1 MAWKSALNILHVWCY
16 EWPDICRSAH
26 APVTLVTSCNHRGFR
41 RCRSQMKV
49 TRRWNGRII
58 NKWGIVHCHVC
69 WRVYFIP
76 LVGVFIH
83 FAATLSFTFGITI
96 AVEQLC
102 NYVYDCI
109 CNYVIHIITYTH
121 INYYIQLCD
130 TFKPPI
136 STGVLVV
143 PGGTLILL
151 KNRKA
156 ADGQDNFSESERERE
171 REKFRVAGSVW
182 CSRILWILWMQA
194 TVSLWTLA
202 CSSAC

>member
-1 MAWKSALNILHVWCY
+1 
-16 EWPDICRSAH
+16 
-26 APVTLVTSCNHRGFR
+26 
-41 RCRSQMKV
+41 MKV

-171 REKFRVAGSVW
+171 REKFRVAGSV
-182 CSRILWILWMQA
+182 
-194 TVSLWTLA
+194 
-202 CSSAC
+202 

>member
-1 MAWKSALNILHVWCY
+1 
-16 EWPDICRSAH
+16 
-26 APVTLVTSCNHRGFR
+26 
-41 RCRSQMKV
+41 MKV

-151 KNRKA
+151 KYRKA

-171 REKFRVAGSVW
+171 RNLELLAQCDVQGFCEFCECRQRFLYEPWHAVPP
-182 CSRILWILWMQA
+182 
-194 TVSLWTLA
+194 VSPWHIIGQE
-202 CSSAC
+202 SKQ

>member
-1 MAWKSALNILHVWCY
+1 MGDCPLPCLLEGILSILHSSGGCFHSF
-16 EWPDICRSAH
+16 CRH
-26 APVTLVTSCNHRGFR
+26 KLYLHLGL
-41 RCRSQMKV
+41 RSQL
-49 TRRWNGRII
+49 N
-58 NKWGIVHCHVC
+58 
-69 WRVYFIP
+69 
-76 LVGVFIH
+76 
-83 FAATLSFTFGITI
+83 
-96 AVEQLC
+96 
-102 NYVYDCI
+102 NYVTMYMI
-109 CNYVIHIITYTH
+109 VYVIMLYIITYTH

-171 REKFRVAGSVW
+171 KFRVAGSVW
-182 CSRILWILWMQA
+182 FSMILWILWMQA

>member
-1 MAWKSALNILHVWCY
+1 MDSKFSHPSSWSGALACKSKSLSPFQGLFENCVPQNPVVKHHVLHQMVVLCCFGVYHSIHMYTPLSDSHRSPILLVW
-16 EWPDICRSAH
+16 DLGIS
-26 APVTLVTSCNHRGFR
+26 
-41 RCRSQMKV
+41 
-49 TRRWNGRII
+49 RWYSIES
-58 NKWGIVHCHVC
+58 
-69 WRVYFIP
+69 
-76 LVGVFIH
+76 L
-83 FAATLSFTFGITI
+83 GITI

-171 REKFRVAGSVW
+171 RE
-182 CSRILWILWMQA
+182 I
-194 TVSLWTLA
+194 
-202 CSSAC
+202 

>member
-1 MAWKSALNILHVWCY
+1 MGESSINGGLSIAMFAGGYTSFLWWVFSFILPPHC
-16 EWPDICRSAH
+16 H
-26 APVTLVTSCNHRGFR
+26 LHLGL
-41 RCRSQMKV
+41 RSQ
-49 TRRWNGRII
+49 
-58 NKWGIVHCHVC
+58 
-69 WRVYFIP
+69 
-76 LVGVFIH
+76 L
-83 FAATLSFTFGITI
+83 
-96 AVEQLC
+96 VEQLC

-171 REKFRVAGSVW
+171 RE
-182 CSRILWILWMQA
+182 I
-194 TVSLWTLA
+194 
-202 CSSAC
+202 

>member
-1 MAWKSALNILHVWCY
+1 
-16 EWPDICRSAH
+16 
-26 APVTLVTSCNHRGFR
+26 
-41 RCRSQMKV
+41 MKV

-69 WRVYFIP
+69 WRVYLVYFIP

-83 FAATLSFTFGITI
+83 FAATNCIYIWDLRS
-96 AVEQLC
+96 QLN
-102 NYVYDCI
+102 NYVTMYMI
-109 CNYVIHIITYTH
+109 VYVIMLYIITYTH

-171 REKFRVAGSVW
+171 RERN
-182 CSRILWILWMQA
+182 LEL
-194 TVSLWTLA
+194 LA
-202 CSSAC
+202 QCDFQ